1 MNIAVLQ
8 RLSYGTAEKL
18 CGDSLGE
25 LKHQRYSVWR
35 KEVVSRYNPACLR
48 ISRESLVHSPGYG
61 HQHSGL
67 GEGVFA
73 HTQTMIDELH
83 AQPAADE
90 YRKVLIP
97 GEIEHE
103 TVMRSLDQGIDISET
118 VYRYLTG

>member
-1 MNIAVLQ
+1 
-8 RLSYGTAEKL
+8 
-18 CGDSLGE
+18 
-25 LKHQRYSVWR
+25 
-35 KEVVSRYNPACLR
+35 
-48 ISRESLVHSPGYG
+48 
-61 HQHSGL
+61 
-67 GEGVFA
+67 
-73 HTQTMIDELH
+73 MIDELH